1 MHPYGDDNGISPGIL
16 SQDLFV
22 SIMNKLSENI
32 QVAEIEAYENTGK
45 KMSLNLRYILIT
57 HTFTFLQ

>member
-1 MHPYGDDNGISPGIL
+1 MHPEGNENGISPGIL

-22 SIMNKLSENI
+22 SMSKFSENI

-45 KMSLNLRYILIT
+45 ENVIEFALHSNK
-57 HTFTFLQ
+57 